1 MDKLYSLQH
10 LDGKHQDGF
19 VRKLLT
25 TVFVEIFERGSKQIH
40 YENIVITNCSVV
52 IHVWY
57 SDSSIVDFVELCF
70 VVELRELR
78 FGWLEFDS
86 NFLIRFFIDR

>member
-1 MDKLYSLQH
+1 MDKLYALQH
-10 LDGKHQDGF
+10 LDGKHENSF

-25 TVFVEIFERGSKQIH
+25 TVFVEIFERGSKQVH
-40 YENIVITNCSVV
+40 YENIIVTDCPVV

-57 SDSSIVDFVELCF
+57 SDGPIVDFIELCF
-70 VVELRELR
+70 VVELRELC
-78 FGWLEFDS
+78 FGWLKFDS